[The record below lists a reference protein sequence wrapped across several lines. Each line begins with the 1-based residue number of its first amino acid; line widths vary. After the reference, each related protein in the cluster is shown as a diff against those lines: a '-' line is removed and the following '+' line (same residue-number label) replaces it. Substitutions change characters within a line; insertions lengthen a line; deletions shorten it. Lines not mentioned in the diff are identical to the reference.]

1 MEKKEIPMRHRILT
15 RVVTTALGVSVL
27 GSLGALAGGDQ
38 AKPRGQSGG
47 SGSQGGG
54 VRQHSPSGGSSNSG
68 RSHPEGGSSRGSS
81 QSRSPAESRHP
92 RAGTG
97 TGYRGYG
104 YGGYGNGY
112 GNGYGYGY
120 GYRPYYYSPGWG
132 YWYNPGYYPGYYYG
146 YWPYSGSS
154 LAYGGGGYWG
164 GGYSTGGYYG
174 GPGVYRSEHYSDAGA
189 LRLLVDPE
197 DTKVY
202 VDGYYAGEV
211 DDFDGLM
218 QRLNLAAGRHEILL
232 KRDGYRTHRIKVY
245 LDPNT
250 TVKLRHG
257 MEKGLGPD
265 TLEDLAGERGIG
277 EEPRRSARRAED
289 QSEDDRDIGAED
301 LPESRENARP
311 ALPLPAPGPGGSA
324 TPGLLALRVSPD
336 DASVYVDGR
345 FFGSARQT
353 GEIELGPGPHRV
365 EIVRPGYKTIE
376 RDVMI
381 EAGRTL
387 TLGMALDRP

>member
-1 MEKKEIPMRHRILT
+1 MEKKEIPMRNRVLG
-15 RVVTTALGVSVL
+15 RVVTTALSV
-27 GSLGALAGGDQ
+27 GMLGALGTLASGDQ
-38 AKPRGQSGG
+38 AKPRGQSGS
-47 SGSQGGG
+47 SGSSGGG
-54 VRQHSPSGGSSNSG
+54 VRQHSPSGGSSSPNPG
-68 RSHPEGGSSRGSS
+68 RSGSSGGYSGGSSRPL
-81 QSRSPAESRHP
+81 SPAESRHP

-104 YGGYGNGY
+104 YSGHGYS
-112 GNGYGYGY
+112 
-120 GYRPYYYSPGWG
+120 PYYYAPGWG

-146 YWPYSGSS
+146 YWPYWGGG
-154 LAYGGGGYWG
+154 LAYGMGYGYGYGMGGYWG
-164 GGYSTGGYYG
+164 GGYSSGGYYG
-174 GPGVYRSEHYSDAGA
+174 APYAYRSGHDSDAAA

-197 DTKVY
+197 DAKVY

-218 QRLNLAAGRHEILL
+218 QRLTLAPGRHEILL
-232 KRDGYRTHRIKVY
+232 KKDGYRTHRIKLY
-245 LDPNT
+245 LESNT
-250 TVKLRHG
+250 TVKVRYD

-265 TLEDLAGERGIG
+265 TLEDLAGDRGLEEER
-277 EEPRRSARRAED
+277 RRSARRAEEE
-289 QSEDDRDIGAED
+289 SSPGRSAEAEG
-301 LPESRENARP
+301 LEPSREGGQPTLR
-311 ALPLPAPGPGGSA
+311 LPAPGPEGSA

-353 GEIELGPGPHRV
+353 GEIELSPGPHRV

-376 RDVMI
+376 REVAI
-381 EAGRTL
+381 ESGRTL

>member
-1 MEKKEIPMRHRILT
+1 MRHRTLS
-15 RVVTTALGVSVL
+15 RVVTTALSVGV
-27 GSLGALAGGDQ
+27 LGALGALTSADQ
-38 AKPRGQSGG
+38 AKPRGQSSG
-47 SGSQGGG
+47 SGSSGGG
-54 VRQHSPSGGSSNSG
+54 VRHHSPSGGSSSSNSG
-68 RSHPEGGSSRGSS
+68 RSSSNGGYSGGSSRPL
-81 QSRSPAESRHP
+81 SPAESRHP

-104 YGGYGNGY
+104 YGH
-112 GNGYGYGY
+112 GY

-132 YWYNPGYYPGYYYG
+132 YWYNPGYYPSYYYG
-146 YWPYSGSS
+146 YWPYWGGS
-154 LAYGGGGYWG
+154 LAYGAGGYWG
-164 GGYSTGGYYG
+164 GGYSSGGYYG
-174 GPGVYRSEHYSDAGA
+174 APNSYGSYHYSDAGA

-218 QRLNLAAGRHEILL
+218 QRLNLAPGRHEILL
-232 KRDGYRTHRIKVY
+232 KKDGFRTHRIKVY
-245 LDPNT
+245 LERNT
-250 TVKLRHG
+250 TVKLRHD

-265 TLEDLAGERGIG
+265 TLEDLAGERGI
-277 EEPRRSARRAED
+277 EEERRRNARRED
-289 QSEDDRDIGAED
+289 ESEEDRDVEAEGR
-301 LPESRENARP
+301 PETREDARP
-311 ALPLPAPGPGGSA
+311 ALRLPAPSPEGSA

-353 GEIELGPGPHRV
+353 GEIELSPGPHRV
-365 EIVRPGYKTIE
+365 EIVRPGYKTVE
-376 RDVMI
+376 RDVLI